1 MNFLK
6 SKKKVILI
14 LLIIVV
20 IAGAFA
26 IYQYTGPKELTIYDV
41 EFETDQ
47 V

>member
-26 IYQYTGPKELTIYDV
+26 IYQYTGPKEVTNYAV
-41 EFETDQ
+41 EFETD
-47 V
+47 

>member
-14 LLIIVV
+14 LLIIAV

-26 IYQYTGPKELTIYDV
+26 IYQYTGAERSD
-41 EFETDQ
+41 
-47 V
+47 